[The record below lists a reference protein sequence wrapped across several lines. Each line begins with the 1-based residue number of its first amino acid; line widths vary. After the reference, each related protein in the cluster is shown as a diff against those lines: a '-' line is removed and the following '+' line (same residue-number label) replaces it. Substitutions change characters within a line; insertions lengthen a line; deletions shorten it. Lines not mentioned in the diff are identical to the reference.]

1 MIYAITGATGS
12 FGSSLVRHLLT
23 NTLDSLR
30 LISRDEHKQAA
41 LMAEIPPSSR
51 VSYILGDIRDLE
63 RLKIAFHNVDVVV
76 HAAALKI
83 VPTGELHTAEM
94 VSVNVLGTHNVIQAA
109 IANYVPKSILV
120 SSDKCVSPINK
131 YGATKMLSEGLFING
146 NILGVSYNSRF
157 SCIRGGNVW
166 GSRGSVVE
174 RWHNSD
180 VLSVTQP
187 TATRFHLPM
196 DYWLDF
202 ACHAIDDM
210 RGGEVYI
217 PKCSAWNLY
226 DLALAFTEVY
236 PDKLFTNIP
245 HRFSD
250 KIHEFLIS
258 DYEASHTVDL
268 GWSYVVEPNPEIRS
282 VWDYMPRDGARLDHA
297 ISSDIVQR
305 LTRDELKELIRK

>member
-1 MIYAITGATGS
+1 MIYALTGATGS
-12 FGSSLVRHLLT
+12 FGSSLARYLLA

-30 LISRDEHKQAA
+30 LISRDEHKQVA

-51 VSYILGDIRDLE
+51 VSYVLCDIRDLE

-94 VSVNVLGTHNVIQAA
+94 VSINVLGTQSVIQAA
-109 IANYVPKSILV
+109 IANYVPRSLLV
-120 SSDKCVSPINK
+120 SSDKCCQPMNR
-131 YGATKMLSEGLFING
+131 YGATKMLSEGLFINA

-196 DYWLDF
+196 NYWLDF

-210 RGGEVYI
+210 RGGEVYV

-226 DLALAFTEVY
+226 DLAIAFTEVF
-236 PDKLFTNIP
+236 PDKRFTNIP
-245 HRFSD
+245 PRFGDRS
-250 KIHEFLIS
+250 HEFLIS

-268 GWSYVVEPNPEIRS
+268 EWSYVVEPNHEIRG
-282 VWDYMPRDGARLDHA
+282 VWNYEPRDGARLDHA
-297 ISSDIVQR
+297 ISSDMVQR